1 MRYAIYAR
9 VSTTLDSQKDSIVNQ
24 ITYFQRYVEEKGGT
38 IHDIYR
44 DEGVSGV
51 NVKNRR
57 EMQRLLNDA
66 RAKRFDYILFKSI
79 SRFARDNQD
88 GINMKREMDELGI
101 GMIFMEQNID
111 TLSVDEFQFMVYLS
125 FAQKESEGTSARV
138 KWGRTEKAVRGGFNG
153 SIPPFGYKRD
163 GNKLVLDV
171 QYAGTARE
179 IFRLY
184 LYEGWGLS
192 RISKYL
198 CDQKIP
204 TPRTIAGA
212 KKAGELWQQST
223 IKLILTNPT
232 YMGHMIQHRSQVKS
246 IRIKK
251 RTIIPVENQ
260 ISVMNTHPALIS
272 EDEFLQVQEKLKYK
286 GLRRS
291 NGRES
296 IFAHIAVCADCG
308 MGMHYKKDRNGYQ
321 CGRYGKYGRKYCS
334 SHLIKYDSFIT
345 QITEALKQLKL
356 GGKVHMKKLMDTVN
370 AETSNQTI
378 NYKKELS
385 QIEKR
390 IGLLIRKQSSLLE
403 QQLEG
408 DITKEE
414 WRRLHSSTR
423 EELETLEHKKV
434 ELSRLL
440 QHDEEKENGFRSF
453 ERQVQTLLSLDFE
466 NEKILKCIVDKLIHK
481 IEVYEGGNIKIH
493 YNFRNPEAQQG
504 A

>member
-9 VSTTLDSQKDSIVNQ
+9 VSTKLDSQKDSIVNQ
-24 ITYFQRYVEEKGGT
+24 ISYFQRYVEEKGGT
-38 IHDIYR
+38 IYGVYS

-138 KWGRTEKAVRGGFNG
+138 KWGRTEKAVKGGFNG
-153 SIPPFGYKRD
+153 SLPPFGYKRD
-163 GNKLVLDV
+163 GNSLVLDV
-171 QYAGTARE
+171 QYASIARD

-198 CDQKIP
+198 CDNKIP

-212 KKAGELWQQST
+212 KNAGESWQQST
-223 IKLILTNPT
+223 IKLILTNPA

-251 RTIIPVENQ
+251 RTIIPPENQ
-260 ISVMNTHPALIS
+260 IGVMNTHPAIIS
-272 EDEFLQVQEKLKYK
+272 EDEFHQVQEKLKHK
-286 GLRRS
+286 GLKRS
-291 NGRES
+291 NGQES
-296 IFAHIAVCADCG
+296 IFAHIAICADCG

-321 CGRYGKYGRKYCS
+321 CGRYGKYGRQYCS
-334 SHLIKYDSFIT
+334 SHLIKYDSFLT
-345 QITEALKQLKL
+345 QVKEALKELKL
-356 GGKVHMKKLMDTVN
+356 GGRVHIKKLKEMVDT
-370 AETSNQTI
+370 ETKNQQT
-378 NYKKELS
+378 NYRKELN

-390 IGLLIRKQSSLLE
+390 LTSLFAN
-403 QQLEG
+403 
-408 DITKEE
+408 
-414 WRRLHSSTR
+414 
-423 EELETLEHKKV
+423 KV
-434 ELSRLL
+434 AFLS
-440 QHDEEKENGFRSF
+440 N
-453 ERQVQTLLSLDFE
+453 
-466 NEKILKCIVDKLIHK
+466 N
-481 IEVYEGGNIKIH
+481 
-493 YNFRNPEAQQG
+493 
-504 A
+504 

>member
-24 ITYFQRYVEEKGGT
+24 ISYFHRYVDEKGGT
-38 IHDIYR
+38 IYDVYK

-57 EMQRLLNDA
+57 EMQRLLKDA

-138 KWGRTEKAVRGGFNG
+138 KWGRREKAIRGEFNG
-153 SIPPFGYKRD
+153 SLPPFGYKRD
-163 GNKLVLDV
+163 GNNLVLDE
-171 QYAGTARE
+171 QYVSIAKD

-198 CDQKIP
+198 CDHKVP

-212 KKAGELWQQST
+212 KNAGELWQQST
-223 IKLILTNPT
+223 IKLILTNPA
-232 YMGHMIQHRSQVKS
+232 YMGHMIQHRSEVRS

-251 RTIIPVENQ
+251 RTIIEPEKQIPVKH
-260 ISVMNTHPALIS
+260 THPALIT
-272 EDEFLQVQEKLKYK
+272 EDEFYQIQEKLKHK
-286 GLRRS
+286 GLRKS
-291 NGRES
+291 NGQES
-296 IFAHIAVCADCG
+296 IFAHTAVCADCG
-308 MGMHYKKDRNGYQ
+308 TGMHYKKDRNGYQ
-321 CGRYGKYGRKYCS
+321 CGRYGKYGKQYCS
-334 SHLIKYDSFIT
+334 SHLIKYDPFLAQVKES
-345 QITEALKQLKL
+345 LKQLKL
-356 GGKVHMKKLMDTVN
+356 GGKVHMKKLMEIVDT
-370 AETSNQTI
+370 ETNSQLT
-378 NYKKELS
+378 NYRKELS

-390 IGLLIRKQSSLLE
+390 INLLIRKQSSLHE
-403 QQLEG
+403 QHLEG

-423 EELETLEHKKV
+423 EEIEVLEHRKV
-434 ELSRLL
+434 ELSRFIQL
-440 QHDEEKENGFRSF
+440 DEEKESRFRFF
-453 ERQVQTLLSLDFE
+453 EKQVKTLLSLDFE
-466 NEKILKCIVDKLIHK
+466 NEKILKCIVDKLILK

-493 YNFRNPEAQQG
+493 YNFRNPEIQQG